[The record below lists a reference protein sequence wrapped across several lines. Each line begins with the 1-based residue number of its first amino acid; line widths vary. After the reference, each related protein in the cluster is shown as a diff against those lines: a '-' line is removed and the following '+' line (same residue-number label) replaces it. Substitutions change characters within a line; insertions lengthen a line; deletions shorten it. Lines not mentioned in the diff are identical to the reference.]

1 VNRLLIVLCLL
12 AGAPPALAQEHILA
26 YDTEVSI
33 LPDGSLD
40 VTEHIRVRAEG
51 SQIRRGIYRDFPTR
65 YRDRHGNRYVVDFE
79 VLGVERD
86 GQPEPW
92 FTERISNG
100 VRVNTGNDDFLR
112 VPAEYTFTLRYRTSR
127 QLGFFAE
134 HDELYWNA
142 IGAGWVFPILSGT
155 TVVRL
160 PRPVPQDSL
169 GAEGYTGYQ
178 GTTEQNYT
186 AEIPEPGVA
195 RYRLTQPLQPYQA
208 FTVVLTFPKGVIA
221 EPTQA
226 QRAGWLLRDN
236 LPVLLIL
243 LGVLTL
249 LFYTIREWR
258 RVGRDPRAGVII
270 ARYQPPADYTPG
282 ALRFMRR
289 MRYDMRCFT
298 ADVLGLAVAG
308 HLNIGSEKKFLRE
321 QWWLERTEPE
331 ARNSARD
338 DMTTSPGMPTQ
349 VTPALLPAHRTLL
362 EKLFSGKS
370 RLELKNT
377 NTETVKQVQ
386 EARRLHQSALDR
398 QLHGRHFQ
406 RNAKSVAIGVG
417 IAVLFGLAAFFTA
430 AANDGAG
437 LPFVFIGVGIMVVTL
452 ITFSNLVQA
461 PTAEGRE
468 LLDEI
473 DGLRMYLSVAE
484 RDDIARVRGPDQ
496 TPLLDAERYEALLPY
511 AMALEVEDAW
521 TKKFTVAVGAA
532 AAAEAARRMT
542 WYHGAGPIRDI
553 GGFTRAV
560 GSSLNSQISS
570 ASSPPGSSSG
580 SGGGGSSGGGGGG
593 GGGGGR

>member
-1 VNRLLIVLCLL
+1 MIRFLFVLCLL
-12 AGAPPALAQEHILA
+12 ASAGPILAQEQILS

-33 LPDGSLD
+33 LPDGRLD

-65 YRDRHGNRYVVDFE
+65 YRDRRGNRYVVDFE

-92 FTERISNG
+92 FTERVSNG
-100 VRVNTGNDDFLR
+100 IRINTGNDDLLR

-127 QLGFFAE
+127 QLGFFAG

-178 GTTEQNYT
+178 GATEQNYA
-186 AEIPEPGVA
+186 AEIPAPGTA
-195 RYRLTQPLQPYQA
+195 RYRLTQPLQPHQA
-208 FTVVLTFPKGVIA
+208 FTVVLTFPKGVVA

-236 LPVLLIL
+236 LPVLVIL

-249 LFYTIREWR
+249 LVYTIREWR

-308 HLNIGSEKKFLRE
+308 QVNIGSEKKFLRE

-331 ARNSARD
+331 AGDSERPG
-338 DMTTSPGMPTQ
+338 MTAAAGMPTQ
-349 VTPALLPAHRTLL
+349 VKPVLLPAQLTLV
-362 EKLFSGKS
+362 EQLFRGRR

-377 NTETVKQVQ
+377 NSETVRHVQ
-386 EARRLHQSALDR
+386 EARSGHKAALDR
-398 QLHGRHFQ
+398 QLHGRYFQ
-406 RNAKSVAIGVG
+406 RNRKSVAIGVG
-417 IAVLFGLAAFFTA
+417 MAVLFGLAAFFMA

-437 LPFVFIGVGIMVVTL
+437 LPFVVIGVGIMVVTL
-452 ITFSNLVQA
+452 IVFSTLVQA
-461 PTAEGRE
+461 PTAEGRA

-473 DGLRMYLSVAE
+473 EGLRMYLSVAE
-484 RDDIARVRGPDQ
+484 RDDIARVPGPDQ
-496 TPLLDAERYEALLPY
+496 PPLLDAGRYEALLPF

-542 WYHGAGPIRDI
+542 WYHGSGPIRDI
-553 GGFTRAV
+553 GGFTKAV

-580 SGGGGSSGGGGGG
+580 SGGGGSSGGCGGG